1 MSKRTGA
8 ISIVMFL
15 LLAVGFDKSYK
26 YMAQQGCE
34 VGVLAS
40 VAQMRP
46 DLYMKLDDMGA
57 VDNFVNTYCKDVL
70 RFE

>member
-46 DLYMKLDDMGA
+46 DLI
-57 VDNFVNTYCKDVL
+57 
-70 RFE
+70 